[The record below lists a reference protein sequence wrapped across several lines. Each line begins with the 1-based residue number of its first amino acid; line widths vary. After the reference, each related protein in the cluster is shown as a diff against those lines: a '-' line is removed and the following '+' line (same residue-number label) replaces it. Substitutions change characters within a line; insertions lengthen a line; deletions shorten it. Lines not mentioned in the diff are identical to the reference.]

1 MPRAT
6 DNRKPVG
13 TGQCEKCGENTA
25 EFLQVQRGKRLG
37 YLYRKCINCKANQ
50 EQTPAQQFE
59 WLDGMKRTVYPMIP
73 HPLQAPAA
81 QAVAPVA
88 AIVPAPEPAT
98 VPAPKPAPVPNR
110 GGVIGFAA
118 MAGAVALALF
128 T

>member
-13 TGQCEKCGENTA
+13 TGTCEKCGENTA
-25 EFLQVQRGKRLG
+25 EFFQVQRGKRLG
-37 YLYRKCINCKANQ
+37 YLYRKCINHRANQ
-50 EQTPAQQFE
+50 CQTPAQQFE

-81 QAVAPVA
+81 QPVEPA
-88 AIVPAPEPAT
+88 ADHVPEPEPKA
-98 VPAPKPAPVPNR
+98 VPEKKPAPVPNR
-110 GGVIGFAA
+110 GGFIGFAA